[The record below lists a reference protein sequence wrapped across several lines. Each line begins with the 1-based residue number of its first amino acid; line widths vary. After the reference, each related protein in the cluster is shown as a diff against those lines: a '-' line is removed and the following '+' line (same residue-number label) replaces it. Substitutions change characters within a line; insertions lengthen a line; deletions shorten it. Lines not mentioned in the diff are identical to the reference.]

1 MGTEVSARREL
12 QTGHVGLNVSDLD
25 RSKQFYSEVFGFQVT
40 GESEE
45 AGRRFAFLSEGQK
58 LVLTLWQQSEGR
70 FEKERPG
77 LHHLSFQVD
86 TIEQVREAERR
97 LRALNAPFIHDGI
110 VPHAEGRQSGGIFF
124 EDPDGIRLEIYSP
137 AGADGYKA
145 PTPGAPSC
153 GFF

>member
-1 MGTEVSARREL
+1 MDTEIGSGRAL
-12 QTGHVGLNVSDLD
+12 QTGHVGLNVSDIE
-25 RSKQFYSEVFGFQVT
+25 RSKEFYSKVFGFQIT
-40 GESEE
+40 GEFEE
-45 AGRRFAFLSEGQK
+45 GDRRFAFLSEGEK

-70 FEKERPG
+70 FEKRRPG

-86 TIEQVREAERR
+86 TIEHVREVEQR
-97 LRALNAPFIHDGI
+97 LRALNVTLIHDGI
-110 VPHAEGRQSGGIFF
+110 VPHAEGRESGGIFF

-137 AGADGYKA
+137 AGADNYQA